1 MKDLKI
7 ISDDS
12 GAVDFSVLGKSEDT
26 GLMLL
31 QRLYILL
38 LSDTTTQYRG
48 GTGYTLLNFLEG
60 GNIPNDGTMNSM
72 LAISCSNAVNM
83 LDDEDRDNI
92 ASFSGQS
99 TDGNVVLTL
108 TLADGTTV
116 KGAINNG

>member
-7 ISDDS
+7 ISDES

-31 QRLYILL
+31 QRLYVLL
-38 LSDTTTQYRG
+38 LSDQTTQYRG
-48 GTGYTLLNFLEG
+48 GNGYTLLNFLEG
-60 GNIPNDGTMNSM
+60 GNIPNDGTLNSM

-83 LDDEDRDNI
+83 LDEADRSNI

-99 TDGNVVLTL
+99 TDGNVILTL

>member
-83 LDDEDRDNI
+83 LDDEDRTNI

>member
-12 GAVDFSVLGKSEDT
+12 GAVDFSVFGKSEDT

-83 LDDEDRDNI
+83 LDDEDRANI